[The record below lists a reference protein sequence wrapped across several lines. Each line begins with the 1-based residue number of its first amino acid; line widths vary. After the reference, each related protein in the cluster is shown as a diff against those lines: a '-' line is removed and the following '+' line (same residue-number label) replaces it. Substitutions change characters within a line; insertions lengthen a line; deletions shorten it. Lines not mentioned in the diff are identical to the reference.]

1 MNEQEI
7 KVPKT
12 ATTID
17 EVLDQLDKI
26 ITIAVKLP
34 NYIFAF
40 AYVYRRTT
48 YEIKTAILNKEFQNS
63 KRLEKLDV
71 IFANLFISAFYQYL
85 NNKSIAKSWRYAFDV
100 SKEKKSLVQHILLG
114 MNAHINLDLA
124 IAASEV
130 SYGKN
135 IIDLKTDFMK
145 VNEILAGLTNTMQKS
160 LSRVSFFMRL
170 LDFFGFR
177 TDEKI
182 INFSIKK
189 ARDFSWIN
197 AMELSLLGEDVIY
210 QQRKVEIDK
219 RVWELAKLIA
229 NPPGKFVKL
238 LLWLISFPE
247 SKDPKHIIKKMA
259 GE

>member
-26 ITIAVKLP
+26 IAIAAKLP
-34 NYIFAF
+34 NQIFAF

-48 YEIKTAILNKEFQNS
+48 YEIKAAILNKEFQDS

-100 SKEKKSLVQHILLG
+100 SKEKKGLVQHILLG

-145 VNEILAGLTNTMQKS
+145 VNEILARLTNMMQES
-160 LSRVSFFMRL
+160 LGRVSFWMRI
-170 LDFFGFR
+170 LDFFG
-177 TDEKI
+177 
-182 INFSIKK
+182 
-189 ARDFSWIN
+189 
-197 AMELSLLGEDVIY
+197 LSFDVD
-210 QQRKVEIDK
+210 IDG
-219 RVWELAKLIA
+219 VSVL
-229 NPPGKFVKL
+229 NN
-238 LLWLISFPE
+238 
-247 SKDPKHIIKKMA
+247 
-259 GE
+259 